1 MKTFFF
7 LLLLLSLSL
16 AASTTTAVA
25 QCNNDV
31 QGEGATT
38 KDPLIPPHTGYE
50 QCPDETIKKL
60 DVCQD
65 YMKERCMPGQDW
77 RWWKSCKKVQNMCCQ
92 QLAETP
98 QQCRCKTICKGF
110 QSELGQ
116 ILEHADLYG
125 SFLQG
130 TVANLTK
137 RAQSLPSVCNMTP
150 SSCNLPTTA
159 TGGCF

>member
-1 MKTFFF
+1 MKTFF
-7 LLLLLSLSL
+7 LLLLSLSL
-16 AASTTTAVA
+16 AASTTIATA

-31 QGEGATT
+31 QGEGTT
-38 KDPLIPPHTGYE
+38 TTGYDQ

-77 RWWKSCKKVQNMCCQ
+77 RWWKCCKKVQSMCCQ

-125 SFLQG
+125 SYLQG
-130 TVANLTK
+130 TVASLTQ

>member
-1 MKTFFF
+1 MKTFF
-7 LLLLLSLSL
+7 LLLLISLSL
-16 AASTTTAVA
+16 AASTTTVFA

-31 QGEGATT
+31 QGEGTTT

-65 YMKERCMPGQDW
+65 YMTDRCIPGRDW
-77 RWWKSCKKVQNMCCQ
+77 RWRKSCEKVQSMCCQ

-110 QSELGQ
+110 QNELGFL
-116 ILEHADLYG
+116 LEHADLYVR
-125 SFLQG
+125 SYWQG
-130 TVANLTK
+130 YVASLTK
-137 RAQSLPSVCNMTP
+137 KAQSLPSVCNMTP